1 MFKFSLKNITT
12 VLLIVVI
19 TLLFINIIINKL
31 INTDEPPQN
40 REETSGIMIDSL
52 FRSALYNY
60 GIQKDWIKKKNIRKL
75 SGDSLYATYNIIVP
89 KDVPIHLLQ
98 LEVQDLLLDYNAE
111 IKSEEKSKEKKV
123 LLLINSDSQ
132 LKLAAEF
139 SYNNEIRREY
149 GAISFLV
156 NDITPD
162 DIEKYNELLRTPELF
177 YAVLIPESKSKSL
190 LNDLNKFERRFTIL
204 LDDNIIEFDYK
215 LSPSISEERT
225 LLSLKNI
232 ISSFYSAAFFIVDVN
247 SDLFE
252 SKNYTLIKEALKK
265 RNIKIVESDRF
276 DWLKI
281 NSLNPESSFGDFIKR
296 VSKVD
301 EKVVLITAEDFLL
314 ISKLIPEYRKIG
326 YRFIQPGELVLRM

>member
-40 REETSGIMIDSL
+40 REEISGIMIDSL

-60 GIQKDWIKKKNIRKL
+60 GIQKDWIKKKNIRKV

-190 LNDLNKFERRFTIL
+190 LNDLNKFERRFAIL

-301 EKVVLITAEDFLL
+301 EKVILITAEDFLL

>member
-40 REETSGIMIDSL
+40 REEISGIMIDSL

-60 GIQKDWIKKKNIRKL
+60 GIQKDWIKKKNIRKV

-190 LNDLNKFERRFTIL
+190 LNDLNEFERRFAIL

>member
-40 REETSGIMIDSL
+40 REEISGIMIDSL

-60 GIQKDWIKKKNIRKL
+60 GIQKDWIKKKNIRKV

-123 LLLINSDSQ
+123 LLLINSDNQ

-190 LNDLNKFERRFTIL
+190 LNDLNKFERRFAIL

-281 NSLNPESSFGDFIKR
+281 NSLNPESSFGDFLKR

>member
-40 REETSGIMIDSL
+40 REEISGIMIDSL

-60 GIQKDWIKKKNIRKL
+60 GIQKDWIKKKNIRKV

-123 LLLINSDSQ
+123 LLLINSDNQ

-190 LNDLNKFERRFTIL
+190 LNDLNKFERRFAIL

>member
-40 REETSGIMIDSL
+40 REEISGIMIDSL

-190 LNDLNKFERRFTIL
+190 LNDLNEFERRFAIL

-301 EKVVLITAEDFLL
+301 EKVILITAEDFLL

>member
-1 MFKFSLKNITT
+1 LDF
-12 VLLIVVI
+12 
-19 TLLFINIIINKL
+19 
-31 INTDEPPQN
+31 
-40 REETSGIMIDSL
+40 
-52 FRSALYNY
+52 
-60 GIQKDWIKKKNIRKL
+60 
-75 SGDSLYATYNIIVP
+75 
-89 KDVPIHLLQ
+89 DVEL
-98 LEVQDLLLDYNAE
+98 
-111 IKSEEKSKEKKV
+111 KSEEKTKEKKV
-123 LLLINSDSQ
+123 LLLINSDNQ

-156 NDITPD
+156 NGITPD

-190 LNDLNKFERRFTIL
+190 LNDLNKFERRFAIL

>member
-40 REETSGIMIDSL
+40 REEISGIMIDSL

-190 LNDLNKFERRFTIL
+190 LNDLNKFERRFAIL

-301 EKVVLITAEDFLL
+301 EKVILITAEDFLL

>member
-40 REETSGIMIDSL
+40 REEISGIMIDSL

-60 GIQKDWIKKKNIRKL
+60 GIQKDWIKKKNIRKV

-98 LEVQDLLLDYNAE
+98 LEVQDLLLDFDVE
-111 IKSEEKSKEKKV
+111 LKSEEKTKEKKV
-123 LLLINSDSQ
+123 LLLINSDNP

-190 LNDLNKFERRFTIL
+190 LNDLNKFERRFAIL

-281 NSLNPESSFGDFIKR
+281 NSLSPESSFGDFIKR

-301 EKVVLITAEDFLL
+301 EKVILITAEDFLL

>member
-40 REETSGIMIDSL
+40 REEISGIMIDSL

-60 GIQKDWIKKKNIRKL
+60 GIQKDWIKKKNIRKV

-190 LNDLNKFERRFTIL
+190 LNDLNEFERRFAIL

-281 NSLNPESSFGDFIKR
+281 NSLNPESSFGDFLKR

-301 EKVVLITAEDFLL
+301 EKVILITAEDFLL

>member
-1 MFKFSLKNITT
+1 MFKFSLKNITL

-19 TLLFINIIINKL
+19 TLLFINVIINKL

-40 REETSGIMIDSL
+40 REEISGIMIDSL

-60 GIQKDWIKKKNIRKL
+60 GIQNDWIKKKNIRKL

-98 LEVQDLLLDYNAE
+98 LEVQDLLLDFDVE
-111 IKSEEKSKEKKV
+111 LKSEEKTKEKKV
-123 LLLINSDSQ
+123 LLLINSDNQ

-156 NDITPD
+156 NGITPD

-190 LNDLNKFERRFTIL
+190 LNDLNKFERRFAIL

-281 NSLNPESSFGDFIKR
+281 NSLIPESSFGDFIKR

-301 EKVVLITAEDFLL
+301 EKVVFITAEDFLL

>member
-40 REETSGIMIDSL
+40 REEISGIMIDSL

-162 DIEKYNELLRTPELF
+162 DIEKYNKLLRTPELF

-190 LNDLNKFERRFTIL
+190 LNDLNKFERRFAIL

-265 RNIKIVESDRF
+265 RNIKIIESDRF

-326 YRFIQPGELVLRM
+326 YRFIQPGELVLRL

>member
-40 REETSGIMIDSL
+40 REEISGIMIDSL

-190 LNDLNKFERRFTIL
+190 LNDLNKFERRFAIL

>member
-40 REETSGIMIDSL
+40 REEISGIMIDSL

-190 LNDLNKFERRFTIL
+190 LNDLNKFERRFAIL

-281 NSLNPESSFGDFIKR
+281 NSLNPESSFGDFLKR

>member
-40 REETSGIMIDSL
+40 REEISGIMIDSL

-60 GIQKDWIKKKNIRKL
+60 GIQKDWIKKKNIRKV

-190 LNDLNKFERRFTIL
+190 LNDLNEFERRFAIL

-281 NSLNPESSFGDFIKR
+281 NSLNPESSFGDFLKR

>member
-40 REETSGIMIDSL
+40 REEISGIMIDSL

-60 GIQKDWIKKKNIRKL
+60 GIQKDWIKKKNIRKV

-190 LNDLNKFERRFTIL
+190 LNDLNKFERRFAIL

>member
-40 REETSGIMIDSL
+40 REEISGIMIDSL

-123 LLLINSDSQ
+123 LLLINSDNQ

-190 LNDLNKFERRFTIL
+190 LNDLNKFERRFAIL

-301 EKVVLITAEDFLL
+301 EKVILITAEDFLL

>member
-40 REETSGIMIDSL
+40 REEISGIMIDSL

-60 GIQKDWIKKKNIRKL
+60 GIQKDWIKKKNIRKV

-190 LNDLNKFERRFTIL
+190 LNDLNKFERRFAIL

-281 NSLNPESSFGDFIKR
+281 NSLSPESSFGDFIKR

-301 EKVVLITAEDFLL
+301 EKVILITAEDFLL